1 MDSTV
6 SFDVNT
12 TVGALEIGILVSYV
26 LFGVTTT
33 QTYIYYSRFPHDPKK
48 LKALVA
54 FVWVCEMA
62 HALCL
67 GYTLY
72 VDTISEYAHPER
84 VLGAP
89 PKSFT
94 AAIFL
99 SGLIGTC
106 VQAFFS
112 FRIYGLSKTLY
123 IPILTWGMAFLRLV
137 LNAVIFFEVLGLT
150 SVDIS
155 EEKWQ
160 WLLTATWSISA
171 ANDLTVTAAL
181 AVLLFR
187 QRRTAHKRTAA
198 VVDKLILWTIET
210 GMLTSSASV
219 VMLACYATMKHNFIW
234 AGVFSVVPRLFSNT
248 LLASLNSRTILR
260 ALNEAPLSFSM
271 PSSTPGNGLPSR
283 SYQITKV
290 TQVVYDGE
298 ASYDQS
304 DHI

>member
-1 MDSTV
+1 MTPPFSTLGRTTRCMDSTV

-67 GYTLY
+67 GHTLY

-106 VQAFFS
+106 GSGVDLG
-112 FRIYGLSKTLY
+112 RYLRGE
-123 IPILTWGMAFLRLV
+123 MAMAPHSNVEYKR
-137 LNAVIFFEVLGLT
+137 G
-150 SVDIS
+150 
-155 EEKWQ
+155 
-160 WLLTATWSISA
+160 
-171 ANDLTVTAAL
+171 NDLTVTAAL

-198 VVDKLILWTIET
+198 LVDKLILWTIET

-219 VMLACYATMKHNFIW
+219 VMLACYVTMKDNFIW
-234 AGVFSVVPRLFSNT
+234 TAVFSVVPRLFSNT
-248 LLASLNSRTILR
+248 LLARLAMSHSQN
-260 ALNEAPLSFSM
+260 
-271 PSSTPGNGLPSR
+271 
-283 SYQITKV
+283 
-290 TQVVYDGE
+290 
-298 ASYDQS
+298 
-304 DHI
+304 

>member
-67 GYTLY
+67 GHTLY

-94 AAIFL
+94 AAIFFVG
-99 SGLIGTC
+99 SHRNMR
-106 VQAFFS
+106 AS
-112 FRIYGLSKTLY
+112 
-123 IPILTWGMAFLRLV
+123 ILLVPNLRPFKDIVHPHPHLGMAFLRLV

-187 QRRTAHKRTAA
+187 QRRTAHK
-198 VVDKLILWTIET
+198 
-210 GMLTSSASV
+210 SSASV
-219 VMLACYATMKHNFIW
+219 VMLACYVTMKDNFIW
-234 AGVFSVVPRLFSNT
+234 TAVFSVVPRLFSNT
-248 LLASLNSRTILR
+248 LLASLNSRSMLR
-260 ALNEAPLSFSM
+260 ALNESFSM
-271 PSSTPGNGLPSR
+271 PSLTPGIGLPSR

-290 TQVVYDGE
+290 TQVAYDAE
-298 ASYDQS
+298 ASHEQS
-304 DHI
+304 DHV